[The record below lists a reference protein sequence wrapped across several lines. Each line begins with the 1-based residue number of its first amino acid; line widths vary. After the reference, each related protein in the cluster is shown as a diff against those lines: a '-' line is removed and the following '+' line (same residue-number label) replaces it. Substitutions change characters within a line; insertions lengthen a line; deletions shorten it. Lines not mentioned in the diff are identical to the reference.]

1 MTIQDESI
9 LLEAKADSEKE
20 FYVGEW
26 KNIPKGYLAI
36 HLQVLNKN
44 GFRANGSVYIV
55 VLMSR
60 KVQLR
65 VQGSGL
71 YCIEL

>member
-26 KNIPKGYLAI
+26 TNIPKGYLAI
-36 HLQVLNKN
+36 HLQVLKKN
-44 GFRANGSVYIV
+44 GFKPVFWTEHC
-55 VLMSR
+55 L
-60 KVQLR
+60 
-65 VQGSGL
+65 
-71 YCIEL
+71 IEQQCFY